1 MDETG
6 VTLVSSI
13 RRCPCPC
20 IINNSPDSFTL
31 ASLLAPSLI
40 SSHLASPRLTSFRL
54 ASRLLLSRR
63 REEPWLRFF
72 ETLVVIIERGT
83 YNPHNSLRKCFK
95 YLLFSTICAGLRIP
109 AASIYS
115 PFLCRVPRI
124 VAGGI
129 DLSII
134 GFPCALVNHKL
145 RRTRFTKPRD
155 ARERSENRRKQNSRA
170 RPEAARRR
178 RERTRPRSRV
188 FSRMI
193 SRTGVCTWHSSIITD
208 RMYQTRN
215 QEWIIAEPRL
225 LPALNRAQQC
235 QRITSSDPAV
245 DDVC

>member
-31 ASLLAPSLI
+31 ASLLA
-40 SSHLASPRLTSFRL
+40 SSRLALPRFALPHLASFRL
-54 ASRLLLSRR
+54 ASRICSSSRGEQRSRDFVRRLVKLSNAVTIH
-63 REEPWLRFF
+63 
-72 ETLVVIIERGT
+72 ETKDNNFLSFYIISISFWKIYT
-83 YNPHNSLRKCFK
+83 SLQIP
-95 YLLFSTICAGLRIP
+95 LLFILRSYAESVTTTYP
-109 AASIYS
+109 NRSS
-115 PFLCRVPRI
+115 PCFRKSR
-124 VAGGI
+124 
-129 DLSII
+129 
-134 GFPCALVNHKL
+134 ALQRAKFTKL
-145 RRTRFTKPRD
+145 RTP
-155 ARERSENRRKQNSRA
+155 ENGRKIGENKT
-170 RPEAARRR
+170 AARGDAN
-178 RERTRPRSRV
+178 ERPRSRV

-193 SRTGVCTWHSSIITD
+193 SRTGVCTWHSGIITD

-235 QRITSSDPAV
+235 RRITSSDPAV

>member
-54 ASRLLLSRR
+54 ASRACSSRGGEKSRDFVFQDTR
-63 REEPWLRFF
+63 RI
-72 ETLVVIIERGT
+72 TERGI
-83 YNPHNSLRKCFK
+83 YNLPPKYRFK
-95 YLLFSTICAGLRIP
+95 YCLFFSTICAYTNIYCTYLFSVLTPSVANCRL

-115 PFLCRVPRI
+115 SRI
-124 VAGGI
+124 
-129 DLSII
+129 S
-134 GFPCALVNHKL
+134 L
-145 RRTRFTKPRD
+145 RSSRKSQVRRARFTKPRT
-155 ARERSENRRKQNSRA
+155 RENGRNTKQPRVI
-170 RPEAARRR
+170 AARGGDAN
-178 RERTRPRSRV
+178 ERPRSRV

-193 SRTGVCTWHSSIITD
+193 SRTGVCTWHSGIITD

-215 QEWIIAEPRL
+215 QE
-225 LPALNRAQQC
+225 
-235 QRITSSDPAV
+235 
-245 DDVC
+245 